1 MKGREPLDGNKSPQM
16 QFLSSQQ
23 NKNEINFDEM
33 DFENKNNFVVMIEE
47 MTQTFTTMR
56 DIKRKEAIQLMQKL
70 VNKATFCRRYS
81 EAAYDAVQRFKALV
95 CKKYELQESIRQTR
109 NSGQKSATADA
120 ELLKLE
126 EFHLRVTQMAEQTK
140 E

>member
-1 MKGREPLDGNKSPQM
+1 
-16 QFLSSQQ
+16 
-23 NKNEINFDEM
+23 
-33 DFENKNNFVVMIEE
+33 MIEE

-109 NSGQKSATADA
+109 NSGQKSASADA